1 MLVVKVK
8 KLELAA
14 CEYCKIGSTA
24 EVFPLP
30 VKCIRLCLKEQRIL
44 PQMLK
49 SFSSS

>member
-1 MLVVKVK
+1 MLVVGV
-8 KLELAA
+8 KLEPAA
-14 CEYCKIGSTA
+14 CEYSKTGSTA